1 MRNFY
6 IYRYIDKNTKEIMY
20 IGKTGRLTVEERIA
34 QHKTD
39 NIGLWASSNQH
50 IIEFLELP
58 KEEDMNYIESYLIRK
73 YTPKHNIIFSDGSL
87 LPPFKIEIDESL
99 WKSYDEYI
107 DNKKHH
113 NENMMKI
120 SQANIA
126 SNVAEIMSANKE
138 FDENLLHSIHN
149 IDKIDKDFIRF
160 LLSSY
165 SVENGKIEIPK
176 IAIAMFYKIDK
187 DNNLAMDIIMKR
199 LCNIQF
205 YGKIRGT
212 IGQKALTQLFSN
224 ITKDTSTLVFYLGN
238 NHQYFTKELIKP

>member
-1 MRNFY
+1 
-6 IYRYIDKNTKEIMY
+6 MY
-20 IGKTGRLTVEERIA
+20 IGKTGRLTVEERI
-34 QHKTD
+34 
-39 NIGLWASSNQH
+39 NQH
-50 IIEFLELP
+50 ITDNVGIWAKSNPHTIEFIELP

-73 YTPKHNIIFSDGSL
+73 HTPKCNIMLTDGD
-87 LPPFKIEIDESL
+87 LPPFKIEIDEKL
-99 WKSYDEYI
+99 WKSYEDYI
-107 DNKKHH
+107 EKKKHH

-138 FDENLLHSIHN
+138 FDENLIRSIHG
-149 IDKIDKDFIRF
+149 IDKTDKDFIHF
-160 LLSSY
+160 LLTSY
-165 SVENGKIEIPK
+165 SADNG
-176 IAIAMFYKIDK
+176 AITLPRVAISMFYKIEK
-187 DNNLAMDIIMKR
+187 DNDLAIDIIVKR

-224 ITKDTSTLVFYLGN
+224 ITKDASTMVFYLGN